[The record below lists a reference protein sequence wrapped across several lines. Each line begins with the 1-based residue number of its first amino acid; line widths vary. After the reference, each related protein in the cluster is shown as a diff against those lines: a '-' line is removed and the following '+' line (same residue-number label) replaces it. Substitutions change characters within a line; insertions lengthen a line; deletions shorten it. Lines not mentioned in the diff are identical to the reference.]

1 MKKQCQWYQNII
13 DTVFSFMTIGLVTSQ
28 RILSITDNNFVYF
41 REKSIPE

>member
-28 RILSITDNNFVYF
+28 RVLSITDNNFVYF
-41 REKSIPE
+41 RKKSIPE